1 MYDALEGVVL
11 VDNVPIIE
19 GVLPAHGLSIFIQ
32 LRKDSKTKRILFDSG
47 PRFSILS
54 HNANALGIKLEH
66 LDWFVGSVSMRHH
79 IGGFLENNEL
89 KEKVLRKALPPI
101 PGRGAKV
108 GLEEIDDGLFLAVSG
123 SYWRE
128 RALVVETRKG
138 WVFFIG
144 CSVHG
149 LSDTWKAVFGR
160 FEKIYGIVGG
170 LGLSTRDVF
179 NLEYLEKLVREKDV
193 KFVLP
198 LHSTSIEAR
207 EYILEKYKGKI
218 FGYDM
223 SGVGVEFAI

>member
-1 MYDALEGVVL
+1 MYDTLEGIVL

-19 GVLPAHGLSIFIQ
+19 GLLPAHGLSIFIQ
-32 LRKDSKTKRILFDSG
+32 LRKDSKTKWVLFDSG

-54 HNANALGIKLEH
+54 HNASTLDIRLER

-101 PGRGAKV
+101 PGKMAKV
-108 GLEEIDDGLFLAVSG
+108 RLKEIDDGLFLAVSG

-128 RALVVETRKG
+128 QALVVETRKG

-149 LSDTWKAVFGR
+149 LSDTWKKMFER
-160 FEKIYGIVGG
+160 FEKIYGIIGG

-179 NLEYLEKLVREKDV
+179 NLEYLEKLVGEKNV

-207 EYILEKYKGKI
+207 EYILEKYMDKI

-223 SGVGVEFAI
+223 SGAGVEFAI